1 MEMQNAVSQ
10 DGTEVH
16 GRESTNTLWPLVKDF
31 CDYTSAHG
39 LGRIMA
45 ATHWTRTVFW
55 TMLLLGATT
64 IMTVQVHTL
73 FQKYQRRPLTTLV
86 TIETSTSLPFPA
98 VTFCNF
104 NAIKNNSL
112 QAAKDTDMELFNE
125 LFAIELEARNASLTA
140 HSRKRRANDGHK
152 QVQSPQPTP
161 DRSEEDDDDDGDDS
175 TDYPDDD
182 DDFWDDEESREFQD
196 PAKKEPRFLKSEQMA
211 VLMATKKERLLSTI
225 GHLFEDMVLSCT
237 YRGVPCRN
245 FTSFVWKSFWHYK
258 YGNCYTFNSGK
269 TSSGSNARVLK
280 SNKPG
285 PSHGLNLELN
295 IEQEDYIGVLAPE
308 AGIRMDISTQGEMP
322 FPLERGVSLAPGYA
336 TMIGLRKEMISREDP
351 FENKRCLKTISSDE
365 SNLYTKHFGAV
376 YSATAC
382 KDSCLAYNQ
391 LKECGCMEYRFPGS
405 SSYGICSVT
414 DKLTSKCLSKVQK
427 KFREN
432 KLNCTDSCPPP
443 CREEGFKMSTSFAI
457 WPSERFEP
465 IYTEELKN
473 KKKLV
478 SKDGSHRKNV
488 CKLQVF
494 YEELNLEVI
503 TERRSYE
510 VEDFVSDIGGQ
521 LGLWI
526 GFSVLTVAEF
536 LELFMLLFHA
546 ALKICRAK
554 KTAEPNNNPY
564 RI

>member
-1 MEMQNAVSQ
+1 V
-10 DGTEVH
+10 
-16 GRESTNTLWPLVKDF
+16 
-31 CDYTSAHG
+31 
-39 LGRIMA
+39 
-45 ATHWTRTVFW
+45 TV
-55 TMLLLGATT
+55 
-64 IMTVQVHTL
+64 
-73 FQKYQRRPLTTLV
+73 
-86 TIETSTSLPFPA
+86 ETSTSLPFPA

-104 NAIKNNSL
+104 NAIKNDSL
-112 QAAKDTDMELFNE
+112 QAAKDTDMELFNQ
-125 LFAIELEARNASLTA
+125 LFAIELGARNASLRA
-140 HSRKRRANDGHK
+140 HSRKRRANDGPK
-152 QVQSPQPTP
+152 QVQSTQPTP
-161 DRSEEDDDDDGDDS
+161 GRSDEDDDDDDDDDS
-175 TDYPDDD
+175 DDYPDDD

-211 VLMATKKERLLSTI
+211 VLMATKQERLLSTM

-245 FTSFVWKSFWHYK
+245 FTSFFWKSFWHYK

-336 TMIGLRKEMISREDP
+336 TMIGLRKEMINREDP
-351 FENKRCLKTISSDE
+351 FESKRCLQTVSSDK

-465 IYTEELKN
+465 IYTEELRN

-478 SKDGSHRKNV
+478 TKDGSHRKNV

-510 VEDFVSDIGGQ
+510 IEDFVSDIGGQ

-554 KTAEPNNNPY
+554 KTPEPNNNPY